1 MDRIFT
7 QIFKAISSPV
17 YAAPPQLFELLNKF
31 DEMVELIFP
40 LGAIIAVGVF
50 VLGGYM
56 WMTASGDPSR
66 IKMAQGVLTWGVI
79 GFIFLFLI
87 KSLLLAMLKFI
98 T

>member
-1 MDRIFT
+1 MDRIFIE
-7 QIFKAISSPV
+7 IFRMFSTPV
-17 YAAPPQLFELLNKF
+17 YAKPPELSQLLNKF
-31 DEMVELIFP
+31 EDLVNYIFP
-40 LGAIIAVGVF
+40 LGALIAVGVF

-79 GFIFLFLI
+79 GFIFLFLVRAFI
-87 KSLLLAMLKFI
+87 LAIGKFI